1 MIKKELLTQKNI
13 FEKKELMNFKD
24 YLGVVN
30 QYIIDNFDKNTSSTI
45 EAGENPPF
53 STKMLNHY
61 NIFLFPNQ
69 HIHKLYMS
77 VKEIIDNKNE
87 NKNRYYI
94 RGWLNYYN
102 RGQYLDWHQH
112 WCIDRRSYHGFFCV
126 DVENSYTCYRY
137 KDGENV
143 FVNCENGMLVLE
155 KTYNNVHRTSD
166 WFHET
171 PRITVAFDIH
181 PLDVVLSKQDQIN
194 YWNPI

>member
-1 MIKKELLTQKNI
+1 MKKELLIQNNI
-13 FEKKELMNFKD
+13 FDKEELIGFKT
-24 YLGVVN
+24 YLQSVN
-30 QYIIDNFDKNTSSTI
+30 QYLINNFDKNSVSKI
-45 EAGENPPF
+45 VAGENPPF
-53 STKMLNHY
+53 STKILDYY
-61 NIFLFPNQ
+61 NLFSFPNLYV
-69 HIHKLYMS
+69 HKLFMS
-77 VKEIIDNKNE
+77 IKQIIDDKKE
-87 NKNRYYI
+87 NKDRYYI
-94 RGWLNYYN
+94 RGWLNYYD

-155 KTYNNVHRTSD
+155 KIYNNVHRTSD
-166 WFHET
+166 WFRET

-181 PLDVVLSKQDQIN
+181 PLDVVLTKHDKTN